1 LSKKFNTE
9 YIIND
14 KYYQMFLRNQTFV
27 HLQELS
33 STFLIISRL
42 INEINAVE
50 ISIDVIADQKD
61 VVVFKEIKLVTLN

>member
-1 LSKKFNTE
+1 
-9 YIIND
+9 
-14 KYYQMFLRNQTFV
+14 MFLRNQTFV

-42 INEINAVE
+42 RNEINAVE